1 MILINIIFFFLLP
14 FQMSFNFFF
23 FEFYLKEN
31 ESLNQFIAFLIIII
45 FSSDMFLKFFTG
57 FYKDG
62 IVVLKL
68 EKVVKKYLFSG
79 LIFDL
84 IALLPIFLN
93 VILALY
99 PENIRNLRE
108 FVKYSGFLFFFRFLE
123 VYKFFFLK

>member
-31 ESLNQFIAFLIIII
+31 ESLNLFIAFLIIII
-45 FSSDMFLKFFTG
+45 FLSDMFLKFFTG

-123 VYKFFFLK
+123 VYKFFF